1 MRYSIDTSSLIEGF
15 RTHYP
20 YDVLPSLWEK
30 RLPALIADGHLRA
43 TEEVRVELA
52 RQDDELL
59 QWVDEYED
67 FFVPIEE
74 AIQHE
79 VIAILAA
86 HPKLIHVGRG
96 RSGADP
102 FVIAL
107 ARLNGADCSVVC
119 EEGSGSLTKPRMPDV
134 CAALGVR
141 CIRLVEMIRE
151 QGWTFG

>member
-20 YDVLPSLWEK
+20 YDVLPSLWNK
-30 RLPALIADGHLRA
+30 RLPALTKAGDLRA
-43 TEEVRVELA
+43 TEEVRIELG

-59 QWVDEYED
+59 QWVDDYED
-67 FFVPIEE
+67 FFVPIDEP
-74 AIQHE
+74 IQLE

-107 ARLNGADCSVVC
+107 AGLQDDCTVVC
-119 EEGSGSLTKPRMPDV
+119 EEGNGSPTKPRMPDV

-141 CIRLVEMIRE
+141 CIRLVDMISE